1 MRMDHDMEL
10 KLLAGLPVDLGN
22 GLLFGVPTLR
32 TIAGIGSRKYDAL
45 ISVLLVNRASLE
57 EPAASRVTNFELFL
71 INSMLN
77 EEFWHKAKQGLE
89 LFFGMEPTLRESP
102 DGAHLYFGDD
112 PDMRLDDGSFDY
124 FQSLIM
130 YSHNIQFQRE
140 QFSPGNAKAKALIE
154 KLQKGKQEILSR
166 KEQIFD
172 LVSKISGVAWKSSGV
187 NIFNVFD
194 LTIFQFYDALNRLE
208 QVDYYLF
215 TLQGIYSGHV
225 DGQKINLSNIHWSKK
240 YKT

>member
-1 MRMDHDMEL
+1 MRMDHDIEL
-10 KLLAGLPVDLGN
+10 KLLAGLSVDLGN
-22 GLLFGVPTLR
+22 QLSFSVPTLR
-32 TIAGIGSRKYDAL
+32 TIANIGSRKYDAL
-45 ISVLLVNRASLE
+45 ISVLLVNKASLE
-57 EPAASRVTNFELFL
+57 ELAASRVTNFELFAL
-71 INSMLN
+71 NCILN
-77 EEFWHKAKQGLE
+77 EAFWSKAKQGLE

-102 DGAHLYFGDD
+102 DGALIYFRDD
-112 PDMRLDDGSFDY
+112 PDMRLDDGSLDY

-172 LVSKISGVAWKSSGV
+172 LASKISGVAWKSSGV
-187 NIFNVFD
+187 SIFNVFD

-240 YKT
+240 YKP